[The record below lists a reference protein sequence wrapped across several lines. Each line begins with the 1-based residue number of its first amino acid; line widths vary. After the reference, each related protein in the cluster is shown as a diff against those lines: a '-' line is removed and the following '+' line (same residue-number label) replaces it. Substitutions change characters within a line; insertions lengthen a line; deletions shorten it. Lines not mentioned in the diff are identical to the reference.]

1 MMTNLIENKVALV
14 TGANRGIG
22 KAIVDSL
29 IANGAKKVYL
39 AVRNPASTK
48 EIEAKYEDK
57 VVTLTADVG
66 DAESIEQLAN
76 QATDVEI
83 LVNNAGIMHLTSPL
97 SEDAEASLMQQFNIN
112 VFGLMRVANAFAE
125 TLENNKGTLVQ
136 LNSIASIKTFG
147 DIATYCA
154 SKAAAYSITQG
165 LKEKWADKGISVLS
179 VHPGPIGTEMGNEAG
194 FAGAPDATVVSN
206 AIITALNNGDFH
218 AFPDPV
224 AKQLE
229 AAYQS
234 YSDQI
239 ITGELSL

>member
-1 MMTNLIENKVALV
+1 MKNLINNKVALV

-22 KAIVDSL
+22 KAIVESL

-39 AVRNPASTK
+39 AVRNAASTK
-48 EIEAKYEDK
+48 ELEEKYQDK
-57 VVTLTADVG
+57 VITLTADVG
-66 DAESIEQLAN
+66 DTESIKRLAN
-76 QATDVEI
+76 QASDVEI

-97 SEDAEASLMQQFNIN
+97 SENAEASLMEQFNIN

-125 TLENNKGTLVQ
+125 ILENNKGTLVQ
-136 LNSIASIKTFG
+136 LNSIASVKTFG

-194 FAGAPDATVVSN
+194 FDGAPDATVVSE
-206 AIITALNNGDFH
+206 AIITALNKGDFH
-218 AFPDPV
+218 SFPDPV
-224 AKQLE
+224 AKKIE
-229 AAYQS
+229 SAYQR
-234 YSDQI
+234 YSDEI